1 MSTVVNYTNAR
12 NDLRN
17 IIRRVNQ
24 DSDAI
29 TVTTKDNENAI
40 ILSEDD
46 YRGMVETIYLN
57 QSPANSRHLERSLQS
72 FENAQTHEVTIDE

>member
-57 QSPANSRHLERSLQS
+57 QSPANARHLERSLQS
-72 FENAQTHEVTIDE
+72 FENTQTHEVTIDE

>member
-1 MSTVVNYTNAR
+1 MTTTVNYTNAR

-57 QSPANSRHLERSLQS
+57 QSLANARHLERSLQS